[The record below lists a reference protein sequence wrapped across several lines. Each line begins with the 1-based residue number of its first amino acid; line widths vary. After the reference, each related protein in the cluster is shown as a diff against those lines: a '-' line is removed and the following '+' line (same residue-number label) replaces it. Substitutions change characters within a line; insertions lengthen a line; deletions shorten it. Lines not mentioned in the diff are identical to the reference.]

1 MPEVLIISGK
11 GGTGKTS
18 LTAAFCH
25 LADRP
30 VICDLDVDAPD
41 LHLLLQPEK
50 KKSETF
56 ISGRE
61 ALILTEK
68 CSGCN
73 TCTDVC
79 KYGAISETGAG
90 LAVNPFKCEGCG
102 VCIHFCPEEAIAF
115 PEKHCGDWYLSD
127 TRFGPLV
134 HAQLFPAEEN
144 SGRLVALLKKEAKT
158 LAEEKGAPLILS
170 DGPPGIGCPVIS
182 ALSGADLAVIVTEP
196 TPSGIHDLKRIL
208 ELCEHFNIPAAVI
221 INKADLNPGQARAIE
236 GYCLEN
242 SRRVIAKLPHDKV
255 MTEAMVQGKTVTEFQ
270 ACELSD
276 ALKSAW
282 NEIVQLAG
290 PPKST
295 EAQPSVEGF
304 SAGA

>member
-1 MPEVLIISGK
+1 MPEILIISGK

-41 LHLLLQPEK
+41 LHLLLHPEK

-56 ISGRE
+56 ISGNE

-68 CSGCN
+68 CSGCG
-73 TCTDVC
+73 TCIDVC
-79 KYGAISETGAG
+79 KYGAISEADAG
-90 LAVNPFKCEGCG
+90 FVVNPFRCEGCG
-102 VCIHFCPEEAIAF
+102 VCVHCCPEEAIAF
-115 PEKHCGDWYLSD
+115 PEKHCGDWYLSE
-127 TRFGPLV
+127 TRFGTMV

-158 LAEEKGAPLILS
+158 LAEAREARLILS

-182 ALSGADLAVIVTEP
+182 ALSGTDLSIIVTEP
-196 TPSGIHDLKRIL
+196 TPSGVHDLKRIL

-221 INKADLNPGQARAIE
+221 INKADLNPDQAKIIE
-236 GYCLEN
+236 DYCLEN
-242 SRRVIAKLPHDKV
+242 SRPVIAKVPHAQV
-255 MTEAMVQGKTVTEFQ
+255 MTEAMVQGKTVTEFRD
-270 ACELSD
+270 CELSEILRD
-276 ALKSAW
+276 AWK
-282 NEIVQLAG
+282 EIEQLAG
-290 PPKST
+290 LSEKASC
-295 EAQPSVEGF
+295 Q
-304 SAGA
+304 AGG